1 MFTESKVPMDFALAA
16 KIVLA
21 VLSITIFFCLF
32 RAIKGP
38 TVPDRIIGIN
48 VIGTK
53 VVVMFALVAVIFE
66 EAFFF
71 DLALIYALL
80 LYVTTLAFVRYLGT
94 GRLD

>member
-1 MFTESKVPMDFALAA
+1 MEFALAA

-21 VLSITIFFCLF
+21 ILSLTIFFCLY
-32 RAIKGP
+32 RAVLGP
-38 TVPDRIIGIN
+38 TIPDRIIGIN

-53 VVVMFALVAVIFE
+53 VVVMFALVAVIFK

-80 LYVTTLAFVRYLGT
+80 LYVTTLAFIRYLGA

>member
-1 MFTESKVPMDFALAA
+1 MEFILAA

-21 VLSITIFFCLF
+21 ILSLTIFFCLY
-32 RAIKGP
+32 RAIVGP
-38 TVPDRIIGIN
+38 TIPDRIIGIN

-53 VVVMFALVAVIFE
+53 VVVMFALVAVIFK

-80 LYVTTLAFVRYLGT
+80 LYVTTLAFIRYLGA

>member
-1 MFTESKVPMDFALAA
+1 MFTNSKMFILAS

-21 VLSITIFFCLF
+21 ILSLTIFFCLY
-32 RAIKGP
+32 RAIVGP
-38 TVPDRIIGIN
+38 TIQDRIIGIN
-48 VIGTK
+48 VVGTK
-53 VVVMFALVAVIFE
+53 VVVMFALIAVIFK

-80 LYVTTLAFVRYLGT
+80 LYVTTLAFVRYLGS

>member
-1 MFTESKVPMDFALAA
+1 MLIEFTVAA

-21 VLSITIFFCLF
+21 ILSLTIFFCLY
-32 RAIKGP
+32 RAVLGP
-38 TVPDRIIGIN
+38 TIPDRIIGIN

-53 VVVMFALVAVIFE
+53 VVVMFSLVAVIFK

-80 LYVTTLAFVRYLGT
+80 LYVTTLAFVRYLGS
-94 GRLD
+94 GRLN

>member
-1 MFTESKVPMDFALAA
+1 MDFILAS

-21 VLSITIFFCLF
+21 ILSLTIFFCLY
-32 RAIKGP
+32 RAIVGP
-38 TVPDRIIGIN
+38 TIPDRIIGIN

-53 VVVMFALVAVIFE
+53 VVVMFALVAVIFK

-80 LYVTTLAFVRYLGT
+80 LYVTTLAFIRYLGA
-94 GRLD
+94 GKLD

>member
-1 MFTESKVPMDFALAA
+1 MLDFILAA

-21 VLSITIFFCLF
+21 ILSLTIFFCLY
-32 RAIKGP
+32 RAVLGP
-38 TVPDRIIGIN
+38 TVPDRIIGVN

-53 VVVMFALVAVIFE
+53 VVVMFALVAVIFH

-71 DLALIYALL
+71 DLAMVYALL
-80 LYVTTLAFVRYLGT
+80 LYVTTLAFVRYLGA